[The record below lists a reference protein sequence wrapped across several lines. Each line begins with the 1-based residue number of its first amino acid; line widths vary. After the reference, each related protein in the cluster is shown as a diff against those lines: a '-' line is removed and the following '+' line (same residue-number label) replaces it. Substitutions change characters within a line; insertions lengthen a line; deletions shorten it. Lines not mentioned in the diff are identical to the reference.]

1 MNTQDITQKVLQIM
15 KQELGWE
22 EPLQGTSLAEN
33 LDSVQKLSLVVAI
46 EDHYEICF
54 DPEDGEEIE
63 SLDQIV
69 ALIQRKTQEEPISC
83 QP

>member
-1 MNTQDITQKVLQIM
+1 MNTQDITQKVLQLM

-22 EPLQGTSLAEN
+22 EPLQGTSLSEN